1 MMKQG
6 VRLETLVTFLL
17 LCLSLSGWHSCRQ
30 LLGVLPEQLKEALHT
45 SPVAVH
51 LAVGLLHQAADVVI
65 RHCQLKAPCK
75 QKGHLQAATNGPQM
89 MTSIMMS
96 DNCHSWMQL
105 AKGGPYMYQVH
116 LLSLHSEHA
125 TSNGKMKCSLSPRL
139 HFSPYTSNIRTEVR
153 HHQPE

>member
-45 SPVAVH
+45 NPVAVH

-89 MTSIMMS
+89 MTSIN
-96 DNCHSWMQL
+96 DERQL
-105 AKGGPYMYQVH
+105 PQLDAAGKGWGLHVSGTLA
-116 LLSLHSEHA
+116 LL
-125 TSNGKMKCSLSPRL
+125 T
-139 HFSPYTSNIRTEVR
+139 V
-153 HHQPE
+153 